1 MLNGIL
7 KSVIVGMEEIVTEPE
22 KSPQPYSYNN
32 LGYVVVGLVFLV
44 VGGIMGLAAGGAL
57 VTRADVEAIVRQ
69 VLAETTVKI
78 DDSALQASI
87 AQISAAPGSGMNA
100 ADVSQLVMEAL
111 AQQEAARLAEERVRL
126 VDDDPYQGTADAPLV
141 IVEFSAYACPYCG
154 RHFQETLQPLLDNYG
169 QYIRYV
175 YRDFPV
181 INEAVSFPAAMAA
194 QCADEQDQF
203 WQFHDVLFRN
213 QDKLGRDFY
222 LQTAGNLSLDV
233 DAFTACIDENRY
245 QQEVLDDYY
254 AGDDLGIS
262 GTPTFWINGE
272 IVSGALPY
280 ARFEQIIL
288 RKLQASGITVGESG

>member
-1 MLNGIL
+1 M
-7 KSVIVGMEEIVTEPE
+7 TEPE
-22 KSPQPYSYNN
+22 KTQQPNTLSF
-32 LGYVVVGLVFLV
+32 VVVGLVFLI
-44 VGGIMGLAAGGAL
+44 VGAIMGLAAGGAL
-57 VTRADVEAIVRQ
+57 VTRADVEEVVRQ

-78 DDSALQASI
+78 DESVLQASI
-87 AQISAAPGSGMNA
+87 AQISAVSDGGISVG
-100 ADVSQLVMEAL
+100 DVSQLVMEAL
-111 AQQEAARLAEERVRL
+111 AQQEAARLAEERIRL
-126 VDDDPYQGTADAPLV
+126 VDNDPYQGDEDAPLV

-169 QYIRYV
+169 EYIRYV

-181 INEAVSFPAAMAA
+181 INEAVSFPAAIAA
-194 QCADEQDQF
+194 QCANEQDQF

-213 QDKLGRDFY
+213 QDKLGREFY
-222 LQTAGNLSLDV
+222 LETASSISLDV
-233 DAFTACIDENRY
+233 AAFTACIDENRY

-254 AGDDLGIS
+254 AADDLGIS

-288 RKLQASGITVGESG
+288 RQLQASGITVGESG